1 MSSKAKTV
9 SMKSFA
15 QLADSDSDEYNIEDE
30 NKIYKD
36 KPLQISIQKAGTDTT
51 ISNLTGE
58 AKSNPIPKV
67 IESSADTSLVKDAN
81 SREHQK
87 SPHPQVKSEVV
98 EHHPLNRSSSN
109 SSSSSLELDAGLEGS
124 PQYRY
129 RKPILSKVRGSSVG
143 RIRDIMPRVEDTD
156 GGSEPTATGYYSTA
170 SAMWLN
176 RGKILSNLKKQASD
190 GVRSL
195 TQSTS
200 LDTGHNQGLLAT
212 STEPEVTK
220 PPPRPPPPNFT
231 KSSEGLIKIE
241 AENLEEV
248 KADTEV
254 SSFLHGFKEKV
265 SDPLQIL
272 LNKKKEEDELRKE
285 LEEMHFETAS
295 KRATRHRSFTSSS
308 AIDSDQSP
316 KVEFYRQSDSP
327 SLQRKATENSSY
339 KQSFAVSLSSLL
351 GRRHSL
357 DEASS
362 LSKELQEVDTMTA
375 SEESDP
381 NLLESYSINNNNVT
395 KQSFMVEDEN
405 EIIKAVEPPPVL
417 VLLTIWCIVYFYLMF
432 PIPATIVTIVR
443 SFMAGCI
450 MTSSAL
456 CVFAPASKRTRPF
469 LPLFIN
475 RSQPYAI
482 PKTLYDPNLPL
493 KGWMNEAFFYD
504 PQTYH
509 ISNTQAA
516 FITLDGNTLRIQ
528 TPQKNISR
536 RSTYKEGNIP
546 ISNVIHQR
554 LFDITFAKVYLK
566 PEGLVKKRVW
576 SKKYPICVEIP
587 VKDQN
592 KMKSKTTSLETDE
605 QAKDTMNENVDVKDM
620 ECLYLFGRT
629 DRQKEE
635 WFYRI
640 QRAIN
645 VALARHKVNKTEP
658 NQKEGNENEPLLNIE
673 DEWGIIEENH
683 YEEEMF
689 LSSSLRS
696 VDTINSDPLRAYK
709 DYYLHISRLMPD
721 DKPKWQNTQRKGE
734 YPTKIESV
742 DVGIQEPGLDVAW
755 INALLGRITFDFLRQ
770 PSWAKW
776 LSIKIQKKLDKI
788 KLPYFMDEL
797 KLTEMNLGSTV
808 PLVHQISLPRLDAQG
823 LWLEMEV
830 TYIGTVQMT
839 LKTKL
844 VLTKLGKQEPVLKVD
859 KNSLSGSSAIT
870 DSDAEDSAESSDDE
884 DESTVSRIVGQV
896 QTAVSKFDGPQILK
910 GNPNPLTPPTA
921 GAAPPKKWVRIVDS
935 IAKSKYFQRATES
948 EFIRKKLETVSNTPM
963 MLSVELLQLRG
974 VLAINIP
981 PPPTDRIW
989 YGFREPPNM
998 VIKAHPQVG
1007 ERLVRTSHV
1016 TDWIENKL
1024 QQEFVKV
1031 LVMPNMDDIP
1041 IPVMFNNRTSS

>member
-1 MSSKAKTV
+1 
-9 SMKSFA
+9 
-15 QLADSDSDEYNIEDE
+15 
-30 NKIYKD
+30 
-36 KPLQISIQKAGTDTT
+36 
-51 ISNLTGE
+51 
-58 AKSNPIPKV
+58 
-67 IESSADTSLVKDAN
+67 
-81 SREHQK
+81 
-87 SPHPQVKSEVV
+87 
-98 EHHPLNRSSSN
+98 LN
-109 SSSSSLELDAGLEGS
+109 
-124 PQYRY
+124 Q
-129 RKPILSKVRGSSVG
+129 
-143 RIRDIMPRVEDTD
+143 
-156 GGSEPTATGYYSTA
+156 
-170 SAMWLN
+170 
-176 RGKILSNLKKQASD
+176 
-190 GVRSL
+190 
-195 TQSTS
+195 
-200 LDTGHNQGLLAT
+200 
-212 STEPEVTK
+212 
-220 PPPRPPPPNFT
+220 
-231 KSSEGLIKIE
+231 
-241 AENLEEV
+241 
-248 KADTEV
+248 
-254 SSFLHGFKEKV
+254 
-265 SDPLQIL
+265 
-272 LNKKKEEDELRKE
+272 
-285 LEEMHFETAS
+285 
-295 KRATRHRSFTSSS
+295 
-308 AIDSDQSP
+308 
-316 KVEFYRQSDSP
+316 
-327 SLQRKATENSSY
+327 
-339 KQSFAVSLSSLL
+339 
-351 GRRHSL
+351 
-357 DEASS
+357 
-362 LSKELQEVDTMTA
+362 
-375 SEESDP
+375 
-381 NLLESYSINNNNVT
+381 
-395 KQSFMVEDEN
+395 
-405 EIIKAVEPPPVL
+405 
-417 VLLTIWCIVYFYLMF
+417 
-432 PIPATIVTIVR
+432 
-443 SFMAGCI
+443 
-450 MTSSAL
+450 
-456 CVFAPASKRTRPF
+456 
-469 LPLFIN
+469 
-475 RSQPYAI
+475 
-482 PKTLYDPNLPL
+482 
-493 KGWMNEAFFYD
+493 GWMNEAFFYD

-635 WFYRI
+635 WFYRSNSLTSKRRSNEI

-658 NQKEGNENEPLLNIE
+658 NQKEGNVSICTNTSNVGMQCTVRMPWENEPLLNIE

-683 YEEEMF
+683 YEEVCIKNVSLFE
-689 LSSSLRS
+689 LSSYKLCKFSL
-696 VDTINSDPLRAYK
+696 PFMMK
-709 DYYLHISRLMPD
+709 
-721 DKPKWQNTQRKGE
+721 
-734 YPTKIESV
+734 SV

-884 DESTVSRIVGQV
+884 DESTVSRIVGQ
-896 QTAVSKFDGPQILK
+896 